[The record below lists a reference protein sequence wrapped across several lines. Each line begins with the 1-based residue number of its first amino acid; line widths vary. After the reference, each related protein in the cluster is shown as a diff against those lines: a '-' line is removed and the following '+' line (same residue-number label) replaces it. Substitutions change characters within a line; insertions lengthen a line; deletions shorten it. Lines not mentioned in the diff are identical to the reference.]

1 MKTRRMFLVALC
13 GVAMLT
19 GTSSCKKE
27 KNENLGEKMRIEAT
41 LNGADGNAKTHL
53 EGGKVVWNSGDAFK
67 LFPTEGAEGSR
78 FEFQNITGD
87 EGRTAVFEGTR
98 PGAAPFYACYP
109 CDEEKLS
116 CDQHGVFKFQI
127 PETQPGVP
135 ETVDEQPATTIAGP
149 MVGYMGEGE
158 TRLTFQNAMSWLKVG
173 LKGNVTI
180 KRVTLTDNGG
190 NKLNGTLTV
199 TCNDEGGN
207 FTFTSEMNPD
217 AGTNKLVIV
226 SNDGFELKSDKYTY
240 FWFQVPAG
248 SLANLN
254 LSAYLDE
261 NGQVKVL
268 DLTKTITHT
277 TDQGVVPG
285 INENT
290 ILTAEVSASITLTE
304 ATVTTKAGC
313 SNENIYQLNATVTG
327 KDDVFTTYM
336 VGVCYNYADGV
347 DPTIDNCVGHQEIGT
362 FTIENG
368 DREIINYDLVGLERG
383 REYKIC
389 AYATNGVYA
398 YSNCMKIVGGN
409 VPLPL
414 PTDWT
419 NGKNPHPFTVGSDV
433 VYFSQGNLQYI
444 GSAPTPYWQFAEYQC
459 DFIGNGQNGS
469 SASID
474 RDLFGWGTSGW
485 DNGNYFYQPYC
496 TSNSQ
501 VDPYTTFVGFGYGP
515 VVTTTDEFN
524 LTGDYANAD
533 WGVYNAIS
541 NGGNTPNKWR
551 TLTHGEWD
559 YLINTRKKDGNLLYG
574 EGKVGN
580 CTPGLII
587 LPDDWVLPGDLTF
600 SPGHADGFEANF
612 YTYSE
617 WAQMEAAGAV
627 FLPAAGQ
634 RNGDVVT
641 DVGPFG
647 CYWSSSAANRKSAY
661 HLNFYSIDLIVGLVS
676 ELYTDKHY
684 DRYEGHSVRLVSD
697 IPPER

>member
-67 LFPTEGAEGSR
+67 LFPTKGAEGSR

-116 CDQHGVFKFQI
+116 FDGPGVFKFQI

-135 ETVDEQPATTIAGP
+135 ETVDEQLATTIAGP

-173 LKGNVTI
+173 LKGNAII
-180 KRVTLTDNGG
+180 KRIVLTDED
-190 NKLNGTLTV
+190 NKPLNGTLTV
-199 TCNDEGGN
+199 TCNDEGG
-207 FTFTSEMNPD
+207 FGFETSMSGSSATANQ
-217 AGTNKLVIV
+217 LVIV

-248 SLANLN
+248 SLENLE
-254 LSAYLDE
+254 LDAYLDVD
-261 NGQVKVL
+261 GLTKVL
-268 DLTKTITHT
+268 ELTNTISG
-277 TDQGVVPG
+277 GVSG
-285 INENT
+285 NT

-304 ATVTTKAGC
+304 ATVTMKSYC
-313 SNENIYQLNATVTG
+313 SNDNIYQLKATVTG
-327 KDDVFTTYM
+327 KDDVFKTYK
-336 VGVCYNYADGV
+336 VGVCYNYADGE
-347 DPTIDNCVGHQEIGT
+347 DPTIGNCVGHKEIGT
-362 FTIENG
+362 FTIAG
-368 DREIINYDLVGLERG
+368 LPKSIYYDLVGLESG
-383 REYKIC
+383 REYKIR

-398 YSNCMKIVGGN
+398 YSDCMKIDVDN
-409 VPLPL
+409 DPLPL
-414 PTDWT
+414 PSTWID
-419 NGKNPHPFTVGSDV
+419 GKNTHPFTVGEGEGNV

-444 GSAPTPYWQFAEYQC
+444 GSAPTPYWKFAEHQF
-459 DFIGNGQNGS
+459 DLIGDRQNGS
-469 SASID
+469 SASDID
-474 RDLFGWGTSGW
+474 RDLFGWG
-485 DNGNYFYQPYC
+485 D
-496 TSNSQ
+496 
-501 VDPYTTFVGFGYGP
+501 
-515 VVTTTDEFN
+515 
-524 LTGDYANAD
+524 LTGCNISGDNAD
-533 WGVYNAIS
+533 YQWTYDWGTKI
-541 NGGNTPNKWR
+541 GTGWR
-551 TLTHGEWD
+551 TLTGGVGGEWD

-587 LPDDWVLPGDLTF
+587 LPDDWELPEGLTF
-600 SPGHADGFEANF
+600 SPGRLFGFETNF
-612 YTYSE
+612 YSCSE

-627 FLPAAGQ
+627 FLPAAGY
-634 RNGDVVT
+634 R
-641 DVGPFG
+641 VGAAVEFVG
-647 CYWSSSAANRKSAY
+647 THGNYWSSSSPNSNSAY
-661 HLNFYSIDLIVGLVS
+661 SLTFVY
-676 ELYTDKHY
+676 LYPYFVEFSTEKNML
-684 DRYEGHSVRLVSD
+684 RYHGFSVRLVSD
-697 IPPER
+697 TPPAK

>member
-13 GVAMLT
+13 GVAMLI

-27 KNENLGEKMRIEAT
+27 KNENLGEKMRIEAS
-41 LNGADGNAKTHL
+41 LDGADGNTKTHL

-67 LFPTEGAEGSR
+67 LFPTEGNQGSI
-78 FEFQNITGD
+78 FGLHEITGD

-116 CDQHGVFKFQI
+116 CDEPGVFKFQI
-127 PETQPGVP
+127 PATQSGNP
-135 ETVDEQPATTIAGP
+135 EIQSATTNAGP

-173 LKGNVTI
+173 LKGSVVI
-180 KRVTLTDNGG
+180 KRIVLTDED
-190 NKLNGTLTV
+190 NKPLNGTLTV
-199 TCNDEGGN
+199 TCNDEGG
-207 FTFTSEMNPD
+207 FGFETSMSGSGATANQ
-217 AGTNKLVIV
+217 LVIV
-226 SNDGFELKSDKYTY
+226 SNEGVQLTDEYTY

-248 SLANLN
+248 SLASLN

-261 NGQVKVL
+261 NGLLKVL
-268 DLTKTITHT
+268 NLTKTITHT

-290 ILTAEVSASITLTE
+290 ILTAEVSDSITPTE

-313 SNENIYQLNATVTG
+313 SNENIYQLKATVTG

-336 VGVCYNYADGV
+336 VGVCYNYADGE
-347 DPTIDNCVGHQEIGT
+347 DPTIDNCVGHQEIET

-368 DREIINYDLVGLERG
+368 DREDINYDLVGLEIG
-383 REYKIC
+383 REYKIR

-409 VPLPL
+409 VPL
-414 PTDWT
+414 TMTWT
-419 NGKNPHPFTVGSDV
+419 GGKSPKQFTVGSDKV
-433 VYFSQGNLQYI
+433 VCFSQGNLQYI
-444 GSAPTPYWQFAEYQC
+444 GSAATPYWKFADHQC

-469 SASID
+469 SASDID

-485 DNGNYFYQPYC
+485 DNGNYFYQPYD
-496 TSNSQ
+496 TSNSEEE
-501 VDPYTTFVGFGYGP
+501 PYTTFVGFGYGP
-515 VVTTTDEFN
+515 THGTPDEFD

-541 NGGNTPNKWR
+541 NGGDTPNKWR

-559 YLINTRKKDGNLLYG
+559 YLINTRKDASKLYG

-587 LPDDWVLPGDLTF
+587 LPDDWSCPDDLTF
-600 SPGHADGFEANF
+600 NHGCASGFETNF

-627 FLPAAGQ
+627 FLPAAGI
-634 RNGDVVT
+634 RDGAVVSS
-641 DVGPFG
+641 VGLCG
-647 CYWSSSAANRKSAY
+647 QYWSSSTSNRNSANY
-661 HLNFYSIDLIVGLVS
+661 LLFLGIGDYGELNIGENFY
-676 ELYTDKHY
+676 
-684 DRYEGHSVRLVSD
+684 RYYGFSVRLVSD
-697 IPPER
+697 N

>member
-67 LFPTEGAEGSR
+67 LFPTKGAEGSR

-116 CDQHGVFKFQI
+116 CDGPGVFKFQI

-173 LKGNVTI
+173 LKGNAII
-180 KRVTLTDNGG
+180 KRIVLTDGD
-190 NKLNGTLTV
+190 NKPLNGTLTV
-199 TCNDEGGN
+199 TCNDEGG
-207 FTFTSEMNPD
+207 FGFETSMSGSGATANQ
-217 AGTNKLVIV
+217 LVIV

-248 SLANLN
+248 SLENLE
-254 LSAYLDE
+254 LDAYLDVD
-261 NGQVKVL
+261 GLTKVL
-268 DLTKTITHT
+268 ELTNTISG
-277 TDQGVVPG
+277 GVSG
-285 INENT
+285 NT
-290 ILTAEVSASITLTE
+290 ILTAEVSGSITLTE
-304 ATVTTKAGC
+304 ATVTMKSSC
-313 SNENIYQLNATVTG
+313 SNNNIYQLKATVTG
-327 KDDVFTTYM
+327 NDAVFTTYM

-362 FTIENG
+362 FTISNG
-368 DREIINYDLVGLERG
+368 GKKSINYDLVGLETD
-383 REYKIC
+383 REYKIR

-398 YSNCMKIVGGN
+398 YSNCMKIDVDN
-409 VPLPL
+409 DPLPL
-414 PTDWT
+414 PREW
-419 NGKNPHPFTVGSDV
+419 NENGGKNTHPFTVGSGKV

-444 GSAPTPYWQFAEYQC
+444 GSDATPYWQFAEHQF
-459 DFIGNGQNGS
+459 DFIGDGQNGS
-469 SASID
+469 SSNID
-474 RDLFGWGTSGW
+474 RDLFGWGDLTGYNISG
-485 DNGNYFYQPYC
+485 DNGVYQWTY
-496 TSNSQ
+496 
-501 VDPYTTFVGFGYGP
+501 
-515 VVTTTDEFN
+515 
-524 LTGDYANAD
+524 D
-533 WGVYNAIS
+533 WGTKI
-541 NGGNTPNKWR
+541 GTGWR
-551 TLTHGEWD
+551 TLTGGVGGEWD

-587 LPDDWVLPGDLTF
+587 LPDDWVLPDGLTF
-600 SPGHADGFEANF
+600 SPGRLFGFETNF
-612 YTYSE
+612 YSCSE

-627 FLPAAGQ
+627 FLPAAGY
-634 RNGDVVT
+634 RVGAVVGF
-641 DVGPFG
+641 VGSHG
-647 CYWSSSAANRKSAY
+647 NYWSSSSPNDNSAY
-661 HLNFYSIDLIVGLVS
+661 NLAFFYFDILNELITNDNFL
-676 ELYTDKHY
+676 
-684 DRYEGHSVRLVSD
+684 RYHGFSVRLVSD
-697 IPPER
+697 ISPER

>member
-13 GVAMLT
+13 GVAMLI

-67 LFPTEGAEGSR
+67 LFPTEGNQGSI
-78 FEFQNITGD
+78 FGLHEITGD
-87 EGRTAVFEGTR
+87 GRTAVFEGTR

-116 CDQHGVFKFQI
+116 CDGPGVFKFQI

-173 LKGNVTI
+173 LKGNAII
-180 KRVTLTDNGG
+180 KRIVLTDED
-190 NKLNGTLTV
+190 NKPLNGTLTV
-199 TCNDEGGN
+199 TCNDEGG
-207 FTFTSEMNPD
+207 FGFETSMSGSGATANQ
-217 AGTNKLVIV
+217 LVIV

-261 NGQVKVL
+261 NGLVKVL

-290 ILTAEVSASITLTE
+290 ILTAEVSDSITLTE

-327 KDDVFTTYM
+327 KDAVFTTYM
-336 VGVCYNYADGV
+336 AGVCYNYADGE

-362 FTIENG
+362 FTIANG
-368 DREIINYDLVGLERG
+368 SRKNINYDLVGLEIG
-383 REYKIC
+383 REYKIR

-414 PTDWT
+414 PSNWV
-419 NGKNPHPFTVGSDV
+419 NGKNTHPFTVGSDKV

-444 GSAPTPYWQFAEYQC
+444 GSATTPYWKFADYQC
-459 DFIGNGQNGS
+459 DLIGDGQNGS
-469 SASID
+469 SASNID
-474 RDLFGWGTSGW
+474 RDLFGWG
-485 DNGNYFYQPYC
+485 D
-496 TSNSQ
+496 
-501 VDPYTTFVGFGYGP
+501 
-515 VVTTTDEFN
+515 
-524 LTGDYANAD
+524 LTGYNISGDNAD
-533 WGVYNAIS
+533 YQWTDDWGTKI
-541 NGGNTPNKWR
+541 GTGWR
-551 TLTHGEWD
+551 TLTGGVGGEWD

-587 LPDDWVLPGDLTF
+587 LPDDWICPDDLTF
-600 SPGHADGFEANF
+600 SPGHASGFKANF

-627 FLPAAGQ
+627 FLPAAGY
-634 RNGDVVT
+634 RDGAVVWN
-641 DVGPFG
+641 VGSYG
-647 CYWSSSAANRKSAY
+647 NYWSSSSPNSNSAY
-661 HLNFYSIDLIVGLVS
+661 SLTFFNIDFISELVS
-676 ELYTDKHY
+676 ELITDDNFY
-684 DRYEGHSVRLVSD
+684 RYYGFSVRLVSD
-697 IPPER
+697 IPPAK

>member
-116 CDQHGVFKFQI
+116 CDEPGVFKFQI

-135 ETVDEQPATTIAGP
+135 ETVDEQLATTIAGP

-173 LKGNVTI
+173 LKGNAII
-180 KRVTLTDNGG
+180 KRIVLTDGD
-190 NKLNGTLTV
+190 NKPLNGTLTV
-199 TCNDEGGN
+199 TCNDEGG
-207 FTFTSEMNPD
+207 FGFETSMSGSGATANQ
-217 AGTNKLVIV
+217 LVIV

-248 SLANLN
+248 SLENLE
-254 LSAYLDE
+254 LDAYLDVD
-261 NGQVKVL
+261 GLTKVL
-268 DLTKTITHT
+268 ELTNAISG
-277 TDQGVVPG
+277 GVSG
-285 INENT
+285 NT
-290 ILTAEVSASITLTE
+290 ILTAEVSGSITLTE
-304 ATVTTKAGC
+304 ATVTMKSSC
-313 SNENIYQLNATVTG
+313 SNNNIYQLKATVTG
-327 KDDVFTTYM
+327 KDDVFTAYM

-362 FTIENG
+362 FNISNG
-368 DREIINYDLVGLERG
+368 GKKSINYDLVGLESG

-398 YSNCMKIVGGN
+398 YSNCMKIDVDN
-409 VPLPL
+409 DPLPL
-414 PTDWT
+414 PREW
-419 NGKNPHPFTVGSDV
+419 NENGGKNTHPFTVGSGKV

-444 GSAPTPYWQFAEYQC
+444 GSAPTPYWQFAEHQF
-459 DFIGNGQNGS
+459 DFIGDGQNGS
-469 SASID
+469 SSNID
-474 RDLFGWGTSGW
+474 RDLFGWG
-485 DNGNYFYQPYC
+485 D
-496 TSNSQ
+496 
-501 VDPYTTFVGFGYGP
+501 
-515 VVTTTDEFN
+515 
-524 LTGDYANAD
+524 LTGCNISGDNAD
-533 WGVYNAIS
+533 YQWNDDWGTII
-541 NGGNTPNKWR
+541 GTGWR
-551 TLTHGEWD
+551 TLTGGVGGEWD
-559 YLINTRKKDGNLLYG
+559 YLINTRKDADKLYG

-587 LPDDWVLPGDLTF
+587 LPDDWSCPDGLTF
-600 SPGHADGFEANF
+600 RPGYKLYGFETNF
-612 YTYSE
+612 YSCSE

-627 FLPAAGQ
+627 FLPAAGY
-634 RNGDVVT
+634 R
-641 DVGPFG
+641 VGAEVGFVG
-647 CYWSSSAANRKSAY
+647 SHGNYWSSSSPNDNSAY
-661 HLNFYSIDLIVGLVS
+661 NLAFFNFDFLNELITNDNFY
-676 ELYTDKHY
+676 
-684 DRYEGHSVRLVSD
+684 RYHGFSVRLVSD
-697 IPPER
+697 TPPTPER

>member
-13 GVAMLT
+13 GVAMLI

-116 CDQHGVFKFQI
+116 CDGPGVFKFQI

-173 LKGNVTI
+173 LKGNAII
-180 KRVTLTDNGG
+180 KRIVLTDED
-190 NKLNGTLTV
+190 NKPLNGTLTV
-199 TCNDEGGN
+199 TCNDEGG
-207 FTFTSEMNPD
+207 FGFETSMSGSGATANQ
-217 AGTNKLVIV
+217 LVIV

-248 SLANLN
+248 SLAKLN

-290 ILTAEVSASITLTE
+290 ILTAEVSDSITLTE

-313 SNENIYQLNATVTG
+313 SNENIYQLNATVIG

-336 VGVCYNYADGV
+336 VGVCYNYADGE
-347 DPTIDNCVGHQEIGT
+347 DPTIDNCVGHKGIGT
-362 FTIENG
+362 FTIANG
-368 DREIINYDLVGLERG
+368 NRKNINYDLVGLETG
-383 REYKIC
+383 REYKIR

-414 PTDWT
+414 PSTWI
-419 NGKNPHPFTVGSDV
+419 NGKNTHPFTVGSDKV

-444 GSAPTPYWQFAEYQC
+444 GSAATPYWKFAEHQC
-459 DFIGNGQNGS
+459 DLIGDGQNGS
-469 SASID
+469 SAPNID
-474 RDLFGWGTSGW
+474 RDLFGWG
-485 DNGNYFYQPYC
+485 D
-496 TSNSQ
+496 
-501 VDPYTTFVGFGYGP
+501 
-515 VVTTTDEFN
+515 
-524 LTGDYANAD
+524 LTGCNISGDNAD
-533 WGVYNAIS
+533 YQWTYDWGTII
-541 NGGNTPNKWR
+541 GTGWR
-551 TLTHGEWD
+551 TLTGGLGGEWD
-559 YLINTRKKDGNLLYG
+559 YLINTRKDADNLYG

-587 LPDDWVLPGDLTF
+587 LPDDWICPDDLTF
-600 SPGHADGFEANF
+600 SPGHASGFEANF

-627 FLPAAGQ
+627 FLPAAGY
-634 RNGDVVT
+634 RDGAVVWN
-641 DVGPFG
+641 VGSHG
-647 CYWSSSAANRKSAY
+647 NYWSSSSLYDYSAY
-661 HLNFYSIDLIVGLVS
+661 SLTFFNELFYNVLVS
-676 ELYTDKHY
+676 ELITDENFQHY
-684 DRYEGHSVRLVSD
+684 FGFSVRLVSD
-697 IPPER
+697 N